1 MLPATSMHAC
11 VEAVF
16 RGEKP
21 PRLPFITR
29 IDFWHR
35 HHLFHGTLPK
45 AFRGLSIMEI
55 SRAVGIGRQTS
66 LSPGGFRYHGLEVKI
81 TFNDELIY
89 HQSDPQLDY
98 FPILRHLAPDDR
110 PGVTRVELIT
120 PLGKLSMQYVMN
132 AAMVAAGVTA
142 PLIQKH
148 PICTPE
154 DYRIYADILAR
165 TEYVPQFDRFAQAES
180 ALGEDGWLIPLLDR
194 MPFQSL
200 LLDVIGEVPLFY
212 ALHDNLSEVE
222 RLLDLLDELT
232 MQQLHHLADLEV
244 PYIEFND
251 NIEGSMTNPRLFRKY
266 CLPAYQRYADI
277 LHTQGKLMGAH
288 TDGNLKPLVGLIR
301 DCGLDVCES
310 FTPHPLTP
318 LTFEDAWQA
327 WANGP
332 IIWGGIPSYYLEERA
347 SQAELEEYVERML
360 AVVGDGR
367 IILGVVDAVMADNDI
382 ERLRWIAQRIS

>member
-1 MLPATSMHAC
+1 
-11 VEAVF
+11 
-16 RGEKP
+16 
-21 PRLPFITR
+21 
-29 IDFWHR
+29 
-35 HHLFHGTLPK
+35 
-45 AFRGLSIMEI
+45 
-55 SRAVGIGRQTS
+55 
-66 LSPGGFRYHGLEVKI
+66 
-81 TFNDELIY
+81 
-89 HQSDPQLDY
+89 
-98 FPILRHLAPDDR
+98 
-110 PGVTRVELIT
+110 
-120 PLGKLSMQYVMN
+120 
-132 AAMVAAGVTA
+132 VAAGVTA

-165 TEYVPQFDRFAQAES
+165 AEYVPQFDRFAQAES